1 MALLLTYTATLG
13 QPAQGEEPSI
23 FGNTTPQVVIN
34 EGEPRLTD
42 DFGEPLNS
50 LLSIDDRIAVTTD
63 EVQEGEFNVYGE
75 LLIWDLGA
83 ARLKKRIKLP
93 ARVGAFSRVPGTTQ
107 IAVAG
112 GPVGK
117 DFNEAFLQLFDFT
130 TGELLGEWPPHHSF
144 SDRIDLRVSQDGGF
158 VIIEDEGFGKDP
170 VTGRGALVYH
180 AYTLPRTGPALT
192 MSTVPLAT
200 QWAAISD
207 PHLAA
212 AHDAPNWMKNVGA
225 SDAGFALAESRSGT
239 GLWRTD
245 SWEQVSDMGG
255 PSAQWENWV
264 PSRDGSRLVSW
275 RSGVKGGLTIWD
287 FSEFRVSTIAE
298 PDFYRGIAPAFSES
312 NRFLRY
318 ARIDPVDHAVELVSH
333 DLSTEQT
340 VVAHRIASA
349 EFESFWDS
357 EIRAVFSDDGSQ
369 LVISPGKAGQVV
381 LVSWDEGGVSAVS
394 TLPMSGR
401 EPVFVADDGSRSGFV
416 EDSIENGDK
425 VLYPVVI
432 YESKTGRV
440 VHRWD
445 VYTVGHPPI
454 VAGAFDSAS
463 GQVAYTQHTTGASLG
478 YYSGD
483 AVIFDGQRGVTIP
496 GFQVSEEQYPTE
508 RIGNAWSTS
517 FARVPGYADPL
528 VVIYTNLGR
537 VATWNPRATR
547 LEHDLQWDS
556 FSPSIQDYENGFR
569 FMQRVIASASGRVFL
584 PLQEGGIRV
593 VDLIEGGES
602 IHRADLWSLPGNGWF
617 AVTPAGWYSASVG
630 GERHVSFRDGETV
643 RSFDQF
649 DAVLNRPDL
658 VAESLGASAETVAA
672 LRAAHARRIAVLGR
686 EVLTP
691 KDSSTLPQLRLE
703 ETAPLICDGETLSIR
718 FAGEVSGGS
727 IGRRGGAGHALE
739 IEALRVLANGV
750 FVEPV
755 SLTNL
760 KGLTSFNE
768 EIEIPL
774 APGSNFLQFYLE
786 DSEGNRSPAE
796 SVQVH
801 RTATAASR
809 DLYVLGVGVSDYQ
822 NDPPDLTFPSKD
834 AADIATAF
842 AEAGSSF
849 ENVHVKLVLDAEATR
864 EGILAARKFLQKSRP
879 GDRAVIFLAGH
890 GLLDSNYDYYF
901 ATTDIELE
909 NLSDTAMNFAQIESL
924 FTGVAA
930 RERLL
935 LIDTCQAGGVDGG
948 LLKELE
954 TSIASRPSSLAS
966 ITPQMEIRGQRFIE
980 ELFTDLRKGTG
991 ATVLTASGGLELAG
1005 ESNEWNNG
1013 YFTYA
1018 VIDSI
1023 DNSPRGDRNGD
1034 GLLSASELVEEVSTM
1049 VLGMSNGT
1057 QRPTSRAAN
1066 LAVDFPIV
1074 GVIGEVVLEDPLIFL
1089 NRYLNFSSAN
1099 LEQAATPVERVVKQ
1113 FAEQVDYF
1121 GDRLGHRQI
1130 ISDIAEYGET
1140 YDLRTY
1146 RLKGVPTVSLSTD
1159 GSVAEIDYEMDFEV
1173 GFFEEIDEDVPGQ
1186 PGVKLKSRAYRNGTL
1201 KMHMEIERAG
1211 SEWKISVLK
1220 TR

>member
-1 MALLLTYTATLG
+1 MALLFATRAEPV
-13 QPAQGEEPSI
+13 QCEESPI
-23 FGNTTPQVVIN
+23 FGKTTPQVVIYQ
-34 EGEPRLTD
+34 GEPRLAD
-42 DFGEPLNS
+42 NFGEPLYS
-50 LLSIDDRIAVTTD
+50 LLSINDRIAVTTG
-63 EVQEGEFNVYGE
+63 EIQEGEFNVHGE

-83 ARLKKRIKLP
+83 GHLKSRIRLP
-93 ARVGAFSRVPGTTQ
+93 ARVGALSRVPGTTQ

-117 DFNEAFLQLFDFT
+117 DFNEPFLQLFDFT

-144 SDRIDLRVSQDGGF
+144 SDRIDLRVSSDGGF
-158 VIIEDEGFGKDP
+158 VIVEDEGFGRDP
-170 VTGRGALVYH
+170 ATGRGELVYH
-180 AYTLPRTGPALT
+180 PYTLPRSGPALT

-200 QWAAISD
+200 QWASISD
-207 PHLAA
+207 PHLNVAR
-212 AHDAPNWMKNVGA
+212 DAPNWMKNVGA
-225 SDAGFALAESRSGT
+225 TDAGFALATSRHGT

-255 PSAQWENWV
+255 SSAPWENWV

-275 RSGVKGGLTIWD
+275 RSGLKGGLTIWD
-287 FSEFRVSTIAE
+287 LSEFRILTIVE
-298 PDFYRGIAPAFSES
+298 PDFYRGIAPAFSGS

-333 DLSTEQT
+333 DLATEKS

-369 LVISPGKAGQVV
+369 LVISPGRDGQVV
-381 LVSWDEGGVSAVS
+381 LVSWDEKGVAAVS

-401 EPVFVADDGSRSGFV
+401 EPVFVADDGSRCGFV
-416 EDSIENGDK
+416 GESIESGDN
-425 VLYPVVI
+425 VLYPVLI
-432 YESKTGRV
+432 YESKTGRG

-445 VYTVGHPPI
+445 VSTVGHPPI
-454 VAGAFDSAS
+454 VTGAFDGAS
-463 GQVAYTQHTTGASLG
+463 GQVAYTQYTIGASLG

-483 AVIFDGQRGVTIP
+483 AVVFDGQGGVTIP
-496 GFQVSEEQYPTE
+496 GFQVSEKQFPTE

-517 FARVPGYADPL
+517 FARVPGYVDPL
-528 VVIYTNLGR
+528 VVIYTNRGR
-537 VATWNPRATR
+537 LATWNPRAAR

-556 FSPSIQDYENGFR
+556 FSPSIQDYEDGFR
-569 FMQRVIASASGRVFL
+569 FMQRVVASAGGRVFL
-584 PLQEGGIRV
+584 PLQEGGIRI
-593 VDLIEGGES
+593 VDLVEGGEL

-617 AVTPAGWYSASVG
+617 AITPAGWYSASVG

-643 RSFDQF
+643 RSFEQF

-658 VAESLGASAETVAA
+658 VAESVGASAETVSA
-672 LRAAHARRIAVLGR
+672 LRAAHSRRLAVLGR
-686 EVLTP
+686 EDLTA
-691 KDSSTLPQLRLE
+691 KDSSALPQLRLE

-727 IGRRGGAGHALE
+727 VGRRRGAGHALE
-739 IEALRVLANGV
+739 IKALRVLANGI
-750 FVEPV
+750 FVE
-755 SLTNL
+755 SAALTDL
-760 KGLTSFNE
+760 KGRTSFNE
-768 EIEIPL
+768 EIKIPL
-774 APGSNFLQFYLE
+774 APGSNFLQFHLE
-786 DSEGNRSPAE
+786 DSEGNRSPTE
-796 SVQVH
+796 SIQVH
-801 RTATAASR
+801 RTARAVSR
-809 DLYVLGVGVSDYQ
+809 DLYFVGVGVSDYQ
-822 NDPPDLTFPSKD
+822 NDAYDLTFPSKD
-834 AADIATAF
+834 ATDLATAF
-842 AEAGSSF
+842 AEVGSSF
-849 ENVHVKLVLDAEATR
+849 ENVHVKLVLDTEATR
-864 EGILAARKFLQKSRP
+864 EGILAAREFLQKSRP
-879 GDRAVIFLAGH
+879 GDRVVVFLAGH

-909 NLSDTAMNFAQIESL
+909 NLSDTAMNYAQIESL

-991 ATVLTASGGLELAG
+991 ATVLTASGGLEVAG

-1013 YFTYA
+1013 FFTYA

-1023 DNSPRGDRNGD
+1023 RDSPRGDSNED

-1049 VLGMSNGT
+1049 VLGMSKGT
-1057 QRPTSRAAN
+1057 QRPTSRAVN
-1066 LAVDFPIV
+1066 LAVDFPVV
-1074 GVIGEVVLEDPLIFL
+1074 GMIGEIVVEDPLTFL
-1089 NRYLNFSSAN
+1089 NRYLNLSSAN
-1099 LEQAATPVERVVKQ
+1099 LEQAATPVERVVQQ
-1113 FAEQVDYF
+1113 FTEQVDYF
-1121 GDRLGHRQI
+1121 GDRLGHREI

-1146 RLKGVPTVSLSTD
+1146 RLKGTPILSLSKD
-1159 GSVAEIDYEMDFEV
+1159 GLMAEIDYEMDFEV
-1173 GFFEEIDEDVPGQ
+1173 GFFEEIDEDVPGK
-1186 PGVKLKSRAYRNGTL
+1186 PGVKLKSRAYRGGTL
-1201 KMHMEIERAG
+1201 KMHMMIERTG
-1211 SEWKISVLK
+1211 SEWKIAVLK